1 MKKLIPFAAAALL
14 AALPAAGDEIVRTL
28 DSQISAAEASRIH
41 LEFPI
46 GELKVEAGDSR
57 QVEVHVDVKCE
68 SKRKTRCIEAT
79 KALSLVATPGERL
92 HVELK
97 GWPKSGN
104 RGMEADVRVTVPRD
118 LPLQADLGVGEL
130 GVSGMEADLSV
141 DLGVGNVN
149 IVMPES
155 AVRSVSI
162 DTGVG
167 EANVYAAGQRIE
179 GSGFI
184 SKDVKWT
191 KGEGKARVSVDLGV
205 GDAEVR
211 LQ

>member
-1 MKKLIPFAAAALL
+1 MKKLVSFAAAALL
-14 AALPAAGDEIVRTL
+14 VALPVAADEVIRTI
-28 DSQISAAEASRIH
+28 DRQISAADASRIH
-41 LEFPI
+41 LEFPV
-46 GELKVEAGDSR
+46 GELKIEAGTGR
-57 QVEVHVDVKCE
+57 EVEVHVDLKCD
-68 SKRKTRCIEAT
+68 SSRKTRCIEAT
-79 KALSLVATPGERL
+79 KAITLVATPGERL

-97 GWPKSGN
+97 GWPKSGS

-118 LPLQADLGVGEL
+118 LPLQAELGVGEL

-141 DLGVGNVN
+141 DLGVGDVE

-167 EANVYAAGQRIE
+167 DATVYAASQRIE

-205 GDAEVR
+205 GDAQVR
-211 LQ
+211 LE